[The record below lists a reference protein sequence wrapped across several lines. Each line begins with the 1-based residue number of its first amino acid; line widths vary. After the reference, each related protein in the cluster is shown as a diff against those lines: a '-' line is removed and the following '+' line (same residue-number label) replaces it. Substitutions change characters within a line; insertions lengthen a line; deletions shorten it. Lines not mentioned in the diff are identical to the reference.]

1 MSLSIEQGYRPGV
14 IGRVIELHGRY
25 YGQAWGLDRRFE
37 VEVAAELAGFF
48 ARYDP
53 ARDGFWSALD
63 GGVVLGALTIDGAPT
78 DEPGA
83 RLRWFI
89 LDPASHGRGIGRRLL
104 RTALDFCRDQR
115 VPRVWLA
122 TFAGLDA
129 ARRLYEEAGFR
140 LVREYRDTD
149 WNDDG
154 VTHQLFDW
162 RP

>member
-1 MSLSIEQGYRPGV
+1 MATRIEEGYRPGV
-14 IGRVIELHGRY
+14 IGRVVELHGRY

-37 VEVAAELAGFF
+37 IEVAAELAGFF

-53 ARDGFWSALD
+53 ARDGFWCALD
-63 GGVVLGALTIDGAPT
+63 GGTVLGAITIDGAPT
-78 DEPGA
+78 GDEGV

-89 LDPASHGRGIGRRLL
+89 LDPASHGRGIGRQLL
-104 RTALDFCRDQR
+104 AAALDWCRGKA
-115 VPRVWLA
+115 VTRVWLG

-129 ARRLYEEAGFR
+129 ARRLYEQAGFQ

-149 WNDDG
+149 WNDAG
-154 VTHQLFDW
+154 VTHQVFDW